1 MVVRKRS
8 GTEDR
13 IPISPL
19 EPQMVLADADGVV
32 KGGSLIIGGQKGVSV
47 ALDERLL
54 FSVTVLVGIVMLVAF
69 MYWVYAVS
77 LTTF

>member
-1 MVVRKRS
+1 
-8 GTEDR
+8 
-13 IPISPL
+13 
-19 EPQMVLADADGVV
+19 MVLADADRVV
-32 KGGSLIIGGQKGVSV
+32 KGDSLIIGGQKGVSV

-54 FSVTVLVGIVMLVAF
+54 FSITVLVGIVMLVAF